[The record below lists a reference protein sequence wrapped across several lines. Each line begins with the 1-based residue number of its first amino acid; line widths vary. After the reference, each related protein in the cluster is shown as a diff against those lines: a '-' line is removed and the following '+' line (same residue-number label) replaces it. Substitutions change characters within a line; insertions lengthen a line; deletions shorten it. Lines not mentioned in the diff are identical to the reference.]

1 MLFAADFR
9 KKAREALRG
18 QWKKYGILMG
28 IAMAVTDAFGFGF
41 GIVLS
46 GLLILQPAVEFCWG
60 SCSLFRVGSDSLSL
74 IASAL
79 VLLCL
84 LFSQLVSVGRYRLS
98 AAILDGRRGSLRDL
112 FPLRLLGKSIIVGLI
127 TSAAASLPMVISVIA
142 AVNGASLS
150 ESLVSLISIAG
161 GVLSIVLILNF
172 AMAAYLLAK
181 NPEMGAFQALGESR
195 RRMAGNRGKYI
206 SLAFSFLGWILLAE
220 LPSLISLSNLGTQ
233 HPLLAS
239 VLHVPLGWIA
249 MGLLNLYQSVSVT
262 AFFRNVENPVQA
274 EPQRPPFQWDA
285 DAQPHDEDAR
295 QPEPEAQPAPTFVD
309 REPIAHDL
317 FRRHGHSRRA
327 MREAGVLEEYEKCCV
342 DSSVE
347 YRWIQEHGRALMA
360 RFHHDPA
367 ALDDILRLVEE
378 YALDDLLDRAIERIE
393 RHLRQETLPARE
405 LVNMAGRVL
414 ALLSSGVFADREGYA
429 DRKRSQFRDFTGR
442 LAFCLEQQEADGGWQ
457 QDIALLRQ
465 LCGSSQE

>member
-9 KKAREALRG
+9 EKARSVLKG
-18 QWKKYGILMG
+18 QWKRYGILMC
-28 IAMAVTDAFGFGF
+28 IAIAVMDSFGFGF

-60 SCSLFRVGSDSLSL
+60 SHALFRVGSDSLSL
-74 IASAL
+74 IASVL

-84 LFSQLVSVGRYRLS
+84 LFSQLVSVGRYRFS
-98 AAILDGRRGSLRDL
+98 AAILDGRRAGLRDL

-127 TSAAASLPMVISVIA
+127 TSLAASLPMVISVIA

-172 AMAAYLLAK
+172 AMAGYLLAK
-181 NPEMGAFQALGESR
+181 NPDMGAFEALGESR
-195 RRMAGNRGKYI
+195 RCMAGNKGRYI
-206 SLAFSFLGWILLAE
+206 ALAFSFFGWILLAE
-220 LPSLISLSNLGTQ
+220 LPSLIALSNFGVQ

-239 VLHVPLGWIA
+239 LLHVPLGWIA
-249 MGLLNLYQSVSVT
+249 MGLLNLYQSVSTT

-274 EPQRPPFQWDA
+274 EPQRPPFQWSA
-285 DAQPHDEDAR
+285 DAQPQEASR
-295 QPEPEAQPAPTFVD
+295 QPEPAPEPEPGFVD
-309 REPIAHDL
+309 REPVAHEL
-317 FRRHGHSRRA
+317 FRRHGCSRRA
-327 MREAGVLEEYEKCCV
+327 MREAGVLEEYEACRV

-347 YRWIQEHGRALMA
+347 YRWIQEHGRALMV

-367 ALDDILRLVEE
+367 ALDDILRLVGE

-414 ALLSSGVFADREGYA
+414 ALLSSGVFSDREGYA

-442 LAFCLEQQEADGGWQ
+442 LAFALEQQEPEGGWQ
-457 QDIALLRQ
+457 QDVALLRQ